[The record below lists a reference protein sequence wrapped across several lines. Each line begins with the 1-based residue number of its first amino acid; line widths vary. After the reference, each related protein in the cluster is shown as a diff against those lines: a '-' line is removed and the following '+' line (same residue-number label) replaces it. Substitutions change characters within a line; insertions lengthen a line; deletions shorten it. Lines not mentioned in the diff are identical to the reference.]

1 MLLLASKVI
10 DWSALGK
17 VIAGS
22 LVLGIG
28 VTGAFSLAILGV
40 TRSAEARREGGSVA
54 AITFAVLAAIGL
66 AACAAAVVLGIVV
79 MTHKK

>member
-1 MLLLASKVI
+1 MRLAATVV
-10 DWSALGK
+10 DWKALGK

-28 VTGAFSLAILGV
+28 VTAAFSIAILGA
-40 TRSAEARREGGSVA
+40 TRSTEARREGGSA
-54 AITFAVLAAIGL
+54 AAVMFAVLAVLAL

-79 MTHKK
+79 MTHKS